1 MRDADAIH
9 CRSLLHYLPSLHWS
23 ALRAGYQVLHSLVF
37 SSLEPLRNWQL
48 TLLPLLIANSYDWY
62 LLKGRNPKPFQVL
75 KSWPV
80 FTPQFPYN
88 LPVISWWAGVNQSL
102 LPSLPGPQ
110 VLSLLVLLIPE
121 HSQNLIIFFTMLRWW
136 ALFLSDMI
144 RNLVILKDLPGI
156 WGCSLIFHPVLPRP
170 VLSPVPYL
178 FLVGEASNWSML
190 SHVWM

>member
-9 CRSLLHYLPSLHWS
+9 WRSLLHYLPSLHWS

-37 SSLEPLRNWQL
+37 SSLEPLGNWQL

-88 LPVISWWAGVNQSL
+88 LLDILVSWSQPISSPQPSRSPGFISACSAYPRA
-102 LPSLPGPQ
+102 LPEPDHLFHHARVVGLVSFWHDQESGDPERSAWHLRMLSYLPPCT
-110 VLSLLVLLIPE
+110 SKA
-121 HSQNLIIFFTMLRWW
+121 SSF
-136 ALFLSDMI
+136 S
-144 RNLVILKDLPGI
+144 
-156 WGCSLIFHPVLPRP
+156 CSLSFFGGGGR
-170 VLSPVPYL
+170 
-178 FLVGEASNWSML
+178 
-190 SHVWM
+190 